1 MEKLYRKPSG
11 GHAHIG
17 DDRGDGGIAPV
28 KLLSSKWIKERAAKL
43 KAATTDD
50 ERRKLRLPRR
60 QDLERDEPDAF
71 YSAEEVRRLETNDR
85 QEDYGFTQLSIVSVS
100 HAWETSVHP
109 DPRGANLL
117 LLVDA
122 IKRAQTTPE
131 ETAIGKAKLLPSS
144 LAVFFDFCSLFQ
156 RDPTLFEASETPE
169 AKEEG
174 EERDA
179 FIAALK
185 AKTAFYGGEAYDK
198 SRSEAEGRPFKA
210 ALDNMEVWY
219 AHAGT
224 TVVLLTETPEGSSA
238 LAYLLRGWPTF
249 ESSVAMLIKP
259 YLGQYTWPSL
269 IDVSLRASKC
279 KRFAPLTPDGMHT
292 LLMEKKFTNGADRE
306 VVVKLY
312 TNVAERCI
320 YPAKELDYY
329 GMSFGDEEMKVLCE
343 WFPKCEEVKRLVLQS
358 NAFTATGWDLLAE
371 VVGREGAMPKLK
383 TLYLERNRIG
393 EAGMAALA
401 SAVRGGALP
410 SCKTIYLGGNPG
422 SAAPVQEALRQRRN

>member
-1 MEKLYRKPSG
+1 FIEEREANRVAKYCGYG
-11 GHAHIG
+11 GPDG
-17 DDRGDGGIAPV
+17 DITALWTTMLREMDTDGDGRISKEEYVVFMSKSLEGSVAAARNLKDEVDAKLNQKAALDNNYAPPWALTIEDYRDPESIYAQLVPRGGLEHPPV
-28 KLLSSKWIKERAAKL
+28 KLLKWGWMETRADRL
-43 KAATTDD
+43 RSATTDE
-50 ERRKLRLPRR
+50 ERRALALPRR

-71 YSAEEVRRLETNDR
+71 YSAEEVRQLKTN
-85 QEDYGFTQLSIVSVS
+85 GFSFKQLSIVSVS

-131 ETAIGKAKLLPSS
+131 KDARGNEAKLLPSS

-238 LAYLLRGWPTF
+238 APYDSKGWPT
-249 ESSVAMLIKP
+249 
-259 YLGQYTWPSL
+259 
-269 IDVSLRASKC
+269 
-279 KRFAPLTPDGMHT
+279 
-292 LLMEKKFTNGADRE
+292 
-306 VVVKLY
+306 
-312 TNVAERCI
+312 
-320 YPAKELDYY
+320 
-329 GMSFGDEEMKVLCE
+329 
-343 WFPKCEEVKRLVLQS
+343 
-358 NAFTATGWDLLAE
+358 
-371 VVGREGAMPKLK
+371 
-383 TLYLERNRIG
+383 
-393 EAGMAALA
+393 
-401 SAVRGGALP
+401 
-410 SCKTIYLGGNPG
+410 
-422 SAAPVQEALRQRRN
+422 

>member
-1 MEKLYRKPSG
+1 MRARGGGGCASKAAAPEKKPTETENVKRTTVEPEVATLEAVEVETTQPKAPEPWALTIEDYRDPESIHAQLLPRG
-11 GHAHIG
+11 GLEHP
-17 DDRGDGGIAPV
+17 PV
-28 KLLSSKWIKERAAKL
+28 KLLKWEWMEKRADKL
-43 KAATTDD
+43 RSATTDE
-50 ERRKLRLPRR
+50 ERRALALPRR

-71 YSAEEVRRLETNDR
+71 YSAEEVRQLETND
-85 QEDYGFTQLSIVSVS
+85 QQDNGYIQLSIVSVS

-122 IKRAQTTPE
+122 IKRAQTTPAQ
-131 ETAIGKAKLLPSS
+131 TANGNAKLLPSS

-238 LAYLLRGWPTF
+238 VAYMPIR
-249 ESSVAMLIKP
+249 SV
-259 YLGQYTWPSL
+259 S
-269 IDVSLRASKC
+269 
-279 KRFAPLTPDGMHT
+279 
-292 LLMEKKFTNGADRE
+292 
-306 VVVKLY
+306 
-312 TNVAERCI
+312 
-320 YPAKELDYY
+320 
-329 GMSFGDEEMKVLCE
+329 
-343 WFPKCEEVKRLVLQS
+343 
-358 NAFTATGWDLLAE
+358 
-371 VVGREGAMPKLK
+371 
-383 TLYLERNRIG
+383 
-393 EAGMAALA
+393 
-401 SAVRGGALP
+401 RGG
-410 SCKTIYLGGNPG
+410 
-422 SAAPVQEALRQRRN
+422 

>member
-1 MEKLYRKPSG
+1 MTATVNAEMRLLLEWVFENALDEDKSGFIEEREANRVAKYCGYGGPDGDITALWTTMLREMDTDGDQRISKEEYVVFMSKSLDGSVAAARNLKDEVDAKLNQKAALDNTYAAEAKAAAPDTKPADPWALTIEDYRDAESIYAQLVPRG
-11 GHAHIG
+11 GLEH
-17 DDRGDGGIAPV
+17 APV
-28 KLLSSKWIKERAAKL
+28 KLLKWGWMEKRADKL
-43 KAATTDD
+43 RSATTDE
-50 ERRKLRLPRR
+50 ERRALALPRR

-71 YSAEEVRRLETNDR
+71 YSAEEVRQLETNN
-85 QEDYGFTQLSIVSVS
+85 QQYNGFTQLSIVSVS

-131 ETAIGKAKLLPSS
+131 KTARGNEAKLLPSS

-219 AHAGT
+219 AHQGT

-238 LAYLLRGWPTF
+238 VAYDRRGW
-249 ESSVAMLIKP
+249 
-259 YLGQYTWPSL
+259 QR
-269 IDVSLRASKC
+269 RAASC
-279 KRFAPLTPDGMHT
+279 DGP
-292 LLMEKKFTNGADRE
+292 R
-306 VVVKLY
+306 
-312 TNVAERCI
+312 RC
-320 YPAKELDYY
+320 
-329 GMSFGDEEMKVLCE
+329 
-343 WFPKCEEVKRLVLQS
+343 
-358 NAFTATGWDLLAE
+358 
-371 VVGREGAMPKLK
+371 GRSPGCPVH
-383 TLYLERNRIG
+383 R
-393 EAGMAALA
+393 
-401 SAVRGGALP
+401 
-410 SCKTIYLGGNPG
+410 G
-422 SAAPVQEALRQRRN
+422 SAS